1 MASTDPI
8 SVDIPPLCAGSISF
22 LPGCQ
27 TVTNLMGFPPRMK
40 TRMRLRRPHQPVA
53 GADEQR
59 RFMEGCH
66 TATRFTSFPARSV
79 ALIGHP
85 NVGKSALFQRLT
97 GRYVAISN
105 YPGTTIELAQG
116 PVQALP
122 NTVVIDTP
130 GVVALPSRT
139 EDEQVTARVLLD
151 APLRAIV
158 QVGDAKNACRTLL
171 LTVQLAE
178 MGVPL
183 ILALNMLDEATA
195 RGIVVDHQRIAAL
208 LSIPVVP
215 MIAVRGE
222 GVEHVIAAVQTVGR
236 PAICLRYA
244 DAIEAALDGIA
255 PCLPP
260 APIATRALGLLWL
273 GGDPAVS
280 AWLRARLDEPAFQRM
295 LACREAAARACDEP
309 LAATIQRTRLGFIE
323 QVLAATVRE
332 GGGRPLLASR
342 LGQLA
347 AHPFWGIPILMVVLY
362 ALYWFVGV
370 FGAGTLVGLLE
381 EKLFGEMINPWVTG
395 WVRHLLPVPL
405 AADFLVGEYGIWTMG
420 MTYAL
425 ALLLPIV
432 TTFFLAFG
440 MLEDSGYLPRLAVI
454 SNRLFRV
461 LGLNGKAVLPM
472 VLGLGCVTMA
482 TMTTRI
488 LESKRERLLVI
499 LLLAL
504 AVPCS
509 AQLGV
514 VMGMLASIS
523 LMATMIWAGVVVLI
537 LLAVGWLAARLVP
550 GERAALVVEMPPLRW
565 PRLANVL
572 LKTLARL
579 EWYVKEALP
588 LFLLGTAIMF
598 VLNALGVLPWL
609 IRAGAPLV
617 VGWLG
622 LPPEASAAFL
632 LGFLRRDFAA
642 TGLFVMQAQGA
653 LTAAQVVV
661 AMVTLTLFIP
671 CIASAIM
678 IAKERGARTA
688 LALTALIFP
697 LAFLIGGVL
706 NRVLQFTGWG
716 Q

>member
-1 MASTDPI
+1 
-8 SVDIPPLCAGSISF
+8 
-22 LPGCQ
+22 
-27 TVTNLMGFPPRMK
+27 
-40 TRMRLRRPHQPVA
+40 
-53 GADEQR
+53 
-59 RFMEGCH
+59 MEGCH
-66 TATRFTSFPARSV
+66 IATPLTPLAGSTI

-85 NVGKSALFQRLT
+85 NVGKSALFARLT

-105 YPGTTIELAQG
+105 YPGTTIELSHG
-116 PVQALP
+116 PLQALSGM
-122 NTVVIDTP
+122 TVIDTP
-130 GVVALPSRT
+130 GVVTLPSRT

-171 LTVQLAE
+171 LSVQLAE

-195 RGIVVDHQRIAAL
+195 RGVVVDHQRLASL
-208 LSIPVVP
+208 LAIPVVP
-215 MIAVRGE
+215 TIAVHGE
-222 GVEHVIAAVQTVGR
+222 GVEHVVAAVRAAR
-236 PAICLRYA
+236 PPELRLRYA
-244 DAIEAALDGIA
+244 GAVEAALAEIA
-255 PCLPP
+255 PLLPA
-260 APIATRALGLLWL
+260 APIAARALGLLWL
-273 GGDPAVS
+273 GGDPAVA
-280 AWLRARLDEPAFQRM
+280 AWLRARLDEPAFQRIV
-295 LACREAAARACDEP
+295 ACRGAAASACAEP
-309 LAATIQRTRLGFIE
+309 LAVAIQRTRLGFIE
-323 QVLAATVRE
+323 QLLAATVRE
-332 GGGRPLLASR
+332 RGMGGGPAAGR
-342 LGQLA
+342 LGRLATHPLWGPPILA
-347 AHPFWGIPILMVVLY
+347 AVLY

-381 EKLFGEMINPWVTG
+381 ERLFGEFVNPWVAG
-395 WVRHLLPVPL
+395 WARRLIPVPL

-420 MTYAL
+420 MTYAV
-425 ALLLPIV
+425 ALLLPIA
-432 TTFFLAFG
+432 TTFFIAFG
-440 MLEDSGYLPRLAVI
+440 VLEDSGYLPRLAVL
-454 SNRLFRV
+454 SNRLFRL

-488 LESKRERLLVI
+488 LESRRERLLVI

-523 LMATMIWAGVVVLI
+523 LAATLIWAGVVAII
-537 LLAVGWLAARLVP
+537 LLVVGWLAARLVP
-550 GERAALVVEMPPLRW
+550 GERSALIVELPPLRW

-588 LFLLGTAIMF
+588 LFLVGTIIMF
-598 VLNALGVLPWL
+598 ALDAIGILPWL
-609 IRAGAPLV
+609 IRAGEPLV

-642 TGLFVMQAQGA
+642 TGLFIMQADGA
-653 LTAAQVVV
+653 LSPAQVVV

-671 CIASAIM
+671 CIASVIM

-688 LALTALIFP
+688 AALTALIFP
-697 LAFLIGGVL
+697 LAFLIGGSL
-706 NRVLQFTGWG
+706 NRALQAVGWG